1 MMAMTTATNAE
12 APPVRARA
20 VAAVEAVEEILAKAE
35 RPDLEHR
42 VKASKARLAQTGC
55 NVLVVGEF
63 KKGKSTL
70 INALLNAPVCPVDD
84 DVATAKPIEIRH
96 APEPTAAI
104 VYRQA
109 DVSDTK
115 PPVVRTIRF
124 DELPTYASEPPTAP
138 DAHEVSS
145 VRVGLPRQLLGTGLV
160 IVDTPGVGGL
170 GSTHSAITI
179 GALPTADAVLFVT
192 DASQELTAS
201 EMEFLRTARAL
212 CPATVCVM
220 TKTDFYPQWRRIL
233 ELNRGHLERAGMS
246 SVMLPVSSPLRMAAI
261 DQNDRELN
269 AESGFG
275 ELVAVLRDEL
285 AARAERASLGR
296 LTSELSEMLDHLE
309 SQLRAELTVLD
320 DPAESARLVRQLET
334 AKEKAD
340 RLRGQASRWQQTL
353 NDGTADLGADVEFD
367 LRARFRELIRDA
379 EESIDQMD
387 PAKTWEEFE
396 PWLSKQA
403 GSALAANYTLLHE
416 RAVSLAQQVATHFDT
431 DHHEIVEHLQIQEL
445 TISDLEGDIKAA
457 FRVDRVSPINNA
469 MSAIRGT
476 SGGMVMLSAFANVA
490 AVAIAPVAL
499 IAIGAA
505 MGRKMLKDE
514 KNRQLLQRRLAA
526 KQSVRKYTDE
536 LSFVAGKDS
545 RDTLRRINRQLRDYF
560 LGRAE
565 ELTTSTSES
574 LAAAQQAI
582 RSSEQTRTL
591 RKKTVT
597 LMLTQVAAVRQKIAA
612 VHPATP

>member
-1 MMAMTTATNAE
+1 MSTATNAD
-12 APPVRARA
+12 APPTRARA
-20 VAAVEAVEEILAKAE
+20 VAAVAAVEDLLSKAD
-35 RPDLEHR
+35 RPDLDNR
-42 VKASKARLAQTGC
+42 VKAAKARLAQTGC

-96 APEPTAAI
+96 TPEPTAEI
-104 VYRQA
+104 VYRQ
-109 DVSDTK
+109 DDIGENK

-124 DELPTYASEPPTAP
+124 DELPQYASEPPTAP
-138 DAHEVSS
+138 DAHEVAS

-179 GALPTADAVLFVT
+179 GALPGADAVLFVT

-220 TKTDFYPQWRRIL
+220 TKIDFYPQWRRIL
-233 ELNRGHLERAGMS
+233 ELNKGHLERAGMS

-261 DQNDRELN
+261 DRNDRELN

-296 LTSELSEMLDHLE
+296 LASDLSEMVDHLE
-309 SQLRAELTVLD
+309 SQLRAELAVLD
-320 DPAESARLVRQLET
+320 DPEESARMVRQLET

-353 NDGTADLGADVEFD
+353 NDGTADLGADIEFD
-367 LRARFRELIRDA
+367 LRARFRDLIRDA
-379 EESIDQMD
+379 EESIDNMD
-387 PAKTWEEFE
+387 PAQAWEEFE

-403 GSALAANYTLLHE
+403 AGSLTANYSMLHE
-416 RAVSLAQQVATHFDT
+416 RAVELARQVATHFDA
-431 DHHEIVEHLQIQEL
+431 DQQDIVEHLRIDEL
-445 TISDLEGDIKAA
+445 TKGDFDLGLSASLKVEGPKATSSA
-457 FRVDRVSPINNA
+457 L
-469 MSAIRGT
+469 SAIRGT
-476 SGGMVMLSAFANVA
+476 SGGMVMLSAFAGVA
-490 AVAIAPVAL
+490 GVVLNPVAIVAV
-499 IAIGAA
+499 GFA

-514 KNRQLLQRRLAA
+514 KTRQLAQRRMQA
-526 KQSVRKYTDE
+526 KQSMRKYADDVM
-536 LSFVAGKDS
+536 FVTGKDS

-565 ELTTSTSES
+565 ELTASTSES
-574 LAAAQQAI
+574 LAAAQQAL
-582 RSSEQTRTL
+582 RSSEQTRTA
-591 RKKTVT
+591 RKKTIGVLQQQIT
-597 LMLTQVAAVRQKIAA
+597 SVRAAIATIN
-612 VHPATP
+612 PAKP